1 VKRVFFTLCVVVEKK
16 VLTREMIH
24 NWFIIVFL
32 SSFTRL
38 CLFLEYVGNVMFI
51 SMDIFFEHFHY
62 LKSFKNHYTFKTA
75 RFFWLMSNLDVGL
88 SF

>member
-1 VKRVFFTLCVVVEKK
+1 MLCAFQGRGIYLLFEVKSVFFTLCVVVEKK

-38 CLFLEYVGNVMFI
+38 CLFLE
-51 SMDIFFEHFHY
+51 
-62 LKSFKNHYTFKTA
+62 
-75 RFFWLMSNLDVGL
+75 
-88 SF
+88 